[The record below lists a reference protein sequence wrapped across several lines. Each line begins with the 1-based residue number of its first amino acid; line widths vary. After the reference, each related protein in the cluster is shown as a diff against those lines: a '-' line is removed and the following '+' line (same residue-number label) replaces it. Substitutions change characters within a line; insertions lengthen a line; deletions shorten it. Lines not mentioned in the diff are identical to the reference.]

1 MDSDP
6 VRPARRWPLLPS
18 RKAGEPSTV
27 PVTPTANV
35 NPAVASAPTG
45 AADSRRD
52 GRAGKKRA
60 DDQVEDS
67 PDETDRPDEQHIDRQ
82 V

>member
-1 MDSDP
+1 MDSGP

-35 NPAVASAPTG
+35 NPTVASAPTG
-45 AADSRRD
+45 AADSRRE
-52 GRAGKKRA
+52 GREGKKRT
-60 DDQVEDS
+60 DDQVDDS
-67 PDETDRPDEQHIDRQ
+67 PDETGRPDEHRIDRQ